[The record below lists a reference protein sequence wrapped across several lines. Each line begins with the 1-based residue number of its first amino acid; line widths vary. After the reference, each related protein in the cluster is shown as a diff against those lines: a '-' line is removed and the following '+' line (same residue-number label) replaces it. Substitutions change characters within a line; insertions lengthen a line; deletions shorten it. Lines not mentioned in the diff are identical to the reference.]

1 MTAFEFLYASIADP
15 DLSWQAK
22 VTKSISFLTYTNEAG
37 LYPWLLKITLTRC
50 RKYTIDMIDM
60 KWPLFYVTPVQ
71 SNLFLWTE
79 AIVEFQKIYIY

>member
-22 VTKSISFLTYTNEAG
+22 VTKSFSFLTYKNEAG

-50 RKYTIDMIDM
+50 HKYTIDMIDM
-60 KWPLFYVTPVQ
+60 KWPLFYVKQVQ

-79 AIVEFQKIYIY
+79 AIVEFQKINIY